1 MDQMYRTNISENRE
15 IPTEIVLNES
25 KIEQTKGIDTVPPGS
40 VVNMKHMHG
49 KIYKKKNPSQFQHII
64 PQQRFGQGLTN

>member
-1 MDQMYRTNISENRE
+1 MDQMYRTNISEKRE

-49 KIYKKKNPSQFQHII
+49 NN
-64 PQQRFGQGLTN
+64 L

>member
-25 KIEQTKGIDTVPPGS
+25 KIEQIKGIDTVPPGS
-40 VVNMKHMHG
+40 VVNMNVCMET
-49 KIYKKKNPSQFQHII
+49 IYKKN
-64 PQQRFGQGLTN
+64 QRI